1 MRLLVKGG
9 RVIDPEAGLDE
20 VLDILIENGKIVSVA
35 SGIPAKGIPARVG
48 AGAGAGTGTG
58 AGGGAGIET
67 VDEVVDASGMI
78 VTPGLVDMHV
88 HLREPGRED
97 EETIET
103 GTAAAAA
110 GGFTSI
116 ACMPNT
122 TPPLDTGAFVEAVRM
137 RAARAGLVN
146 VFPVGAITKGLAG
159 EELAEIGELRDA
171 GVVGLSD
178 DGRSVMNAEVMRRAM
193 EYAQMFDLPVIPH
206 CEDTNLTAGGV
217 MNEGYM
223 STVLG
228 LKGMSPAAEEAMV
241 ARDIILAELTG
252 ARLHITHVSTAG
264 SVRLIRDAKRRG
276 VRVTADATPH
286 HFTLT
291 DEAVRTYD
299 TNTKMNPPLR
309 TREDVEAIRMGL
321 ADGTID
327 AIASDHAP
335 HTFEEK
341 DVEYDNA
348 PFGIIGLE
356 TSLPLALTE
365 LVGGGYLP
373 LGELIRR
380 MSSNPARILGLGDKK
395 AGIVAGADADLTV
408 IDVKREFTVDINE
421 FRSLSRNSPFGGRRL
436 KGQAFAT
443 IVGGRVVFKRWVA
456 V

>member
-9 RVIDPEAGLDE
+9 RVIDPEAGLDD
-20 VLDILIENGKIVSVA
+20 VLDILIENGKIICVGRGISPQA
-35 SGIPAKGIPARVG
+35 QTSGGSEV
-48 AGAGAGTGTG
+48 
-58 AGGGAGIET
+58 E
-67 VDEVVDASGMI
+67 VEVEVVDASGKI
-78 VTPGLVDMHV
+78 VTPGLIDMHV

-122 TPPLDTGAFVEAVRM
+122 SPPLDTGASVEAVRA
-137 RAARAGLVN
+137 RAARAGVVN

-159 EELAEIGELRDA
+159 EELAETGELRDA

-193 EYAQMFDLPVIPH
+193 EYARMFDLPIIPH

-228 LKGMSPAAEEAMV
+228 LKGMSRVAEEVMV

-264 SVRLIRDAKRRG
+264 SVQLIRDAKRRG

-291 DEAVRTYD
+291 DEAVRGYD

-309 TREDVEAIRMGL
+309 TREDVEAIRRGL

-348 PFGIIGLE
+348 PFGIVGLE

-365 LVGGGYLP
+365 LVGGGYLS
-373 LGELIRR
+373 LAELVKR
-380 MSSNPARILGLGDKK
+380 MWSNPARILGLMARK
-395 AGIVAGADADLTV
+395 AGIVAGADADLTI
-408 IDVKREFTVDINE
+408 IDVEKEFIVDVNE

-443 IVGGRVVFKRWVA
+443 IVGGRVVFRR
-456 V
+456 